1 MIKQGIVVF
10 ILCAVMSTSAL
21 ALPALHFST
30 ESGTSWT
37 LSESGGTWTLSF
49 TTDSMEV
56 DQASTPGDPV
66 LQDLVNL
73 PSMTLS
79 ALQDYA
85 LFYTATLNP
94 SGKLTI
100 NNPDDGGAT
109 VMTASMNP
117 AKMVVI
123 GTTYVAYTSDQDDLN
138 IDSHTSGYSDV
149 IDDFAA
155 YDATGIVDVSFTG
168 SSHTNLYNLLHA
180 GTGSAVGTIEGNI
193 IATPAPG
200 ALVLAAIGVGA
211 VGWLRSR
218 RTL

>member
-1 MIKQGIVVF
+1 MIKKAIVIF
-10 ILCAVMSTSAL
+10 IACAVMSTSAL
-21 ALPALHFST
+21 ALPSLHFST
-30 ESGTSWT
+30 KSGTSWT
-37 LSESGGTWTLSF
+37 LSKPGADWTLSF
-49 TTDSMEV
+49 TTDSIEV
-56 DQASTPGDPV
+56 DQASTPDAV

-73 PSMTLS
+73 PDMTLS

-117 AKMVVI
+117 GMMVVI
-123 GTTYVAYTSDQDDLN
+123 GTTYVAYPSDQDDLN
-138 IDSHTSGYSDV
+138 IDSHTSGYSEV

-155 YDATGIVDVSFTG
+155 YDAAGIVDVSFTG
-168 SSHTNLYNLLHA
+168 SSHTNLYNLLNA

-200 ALVLAAIGVGA
+200 AVVLCSIGSCL
-211 VGWLRSR
+211 VGWLRR
-218 RTL
+218 RGTL